1 MLGGHSTRCHH
12 MMWSPYLEEVP
23 MPRHVGKEALK
34 QFDWM
39 CECAQPIEITFVCIV
54 LAHGHAGLADEGIHC
69 YVLMITV

>member
-1 MLGGHSTRCHH
+1 
-12 MMWSPYLEEVP
+12 
-23 MPRHVGKEALK
+23 MPRHAGKEALK

-54 LAHGHAGLADEGIHC
+54 LAHGHAGLADECIHC